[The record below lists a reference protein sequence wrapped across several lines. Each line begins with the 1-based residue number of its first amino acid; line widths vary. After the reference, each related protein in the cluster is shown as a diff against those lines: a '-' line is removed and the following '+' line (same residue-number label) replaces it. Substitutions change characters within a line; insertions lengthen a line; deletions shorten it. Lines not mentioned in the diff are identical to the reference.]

1 MMFLMLWWPICYIF
15 IDYRVFMTP
24 YGGETLMPVKKKKAM
39 HHAQETQ
46 LSGKHDQCLEM
57 DLMECF

>member
-1 MMFLMLWWPICYIF
+1 
-15 IDYRVFMTP
+15 MTP